1 MNKAMEK
8 RHNGLKSESCSV
20 VSDSLQPHG
29 LDLLYPQKS
38 PGKKD
43 TGVSR
48 HSLLQGMFLTQRTNR
63 SPALQ
68 VDSLPA
74 ELTW

>member
-1 MNKAMEK
+1 MEK
-8 RHNGLKSESCSV
+8 KHNGLKSESCSV

-29 LDLLYPQKS
+29 LEPTRLLYPQNS
-38 PGKKD
+38 PGKKN

-48 HSLLQGMFLTQRTNR
+48 HSLLQGMFLTQGSNW